1 MVNDWD
7 GAAYDRLA
15 NPQDRWGRTVLGRL
29 ELQGCETVLDAGSG
43 SGRVTEA
50 LLDRLPHGR
59 VVAVDTSLSMLS
71 QARMRLSNRLAQLR
85 FVHCDLLKLEPA
97 MLGDDMPVDA
107 VFSTATFHWITDH
120 DALFRKLASVMR
132 PGAQLVAQCGAEG
145 NISQLLEVVRSLGV
159 EQAGTWLYASAAD
172 TEARL
177 QAAGFTEIQ
186 VWTNEE
192 PTPFTDREVLADFL
206 EVICLRE
213 YLGSFPL
220 AERRDFVKR
229 VAMKMAEPVIDYVR
243 LNIIARKS

>member
-59 VVAVDTSLSMLS
+59 VVAVDTSLSMQS

-85 FVHCDLLKLEPA
+85 FVQCDLLKLEPA

-120 DALFRKLASVMR
+120 DTLFRKLASVMR

-159 EQAGTWLYASAAD
+159 AIVD
-172 TEARL
+172 
-177 QAAGFTEIQ
+177 Q
-186 VWTNEE
+186 VSNYT
-192 PTPFTDREVLADFL
+192 
-206 EVICLRE
+206 
-213 YLGSFPL
+213 YL
-220 AERRDFVKR
+220 
-229 VAMKMAEPVIDYVR
+229 
-243 LNIIARKS
+243 